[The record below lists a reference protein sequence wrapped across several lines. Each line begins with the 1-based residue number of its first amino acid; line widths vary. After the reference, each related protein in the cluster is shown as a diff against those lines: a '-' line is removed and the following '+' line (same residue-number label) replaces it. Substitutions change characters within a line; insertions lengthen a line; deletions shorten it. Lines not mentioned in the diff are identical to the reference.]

1 MLYLF
6 LVDSA
11 LELIPKG
18 IGKHVSIG
26 KNIRRLGDAGKILDS
41 SLHHSIMKTLKNNN
55 ARGRPDIIHHFL
67 NDTLSSP
74 LNKWNLL
81 RIYLHTRNNNIFE
94 INPLMRPPRDYNRFK
109 GVFYK
114 LLRGNDLKIPLSEN
128 ITKRGQL
135 VSKTDQLKE
144 DISKAFFKPLK
155 YSERMRNSNF
165 GPPPEFLR
173 PMHFIERDEMVFARR
188 IRGTLTKNID
198 FLRPNR
204 IIRLSSK
211 GKLVMPDQIFNKS
224 NTPREHLVALIGG
237 FQSGPFSN
245 TITNIKTDEDEDL
258 SIFPMNLESW
268 AVVQRVLIN
277 YENFILKSANQK

>member
-81 RIYLHTRNNNIFE
+81 RIFLHTRNNNIFE
-94 INPLMRPPRDYNRFK
+94 INPIMRPPRDYNRFK

-114 LLRGNDLKIPLSEN
+114 LLRGNDLKIPLGEN

-135 VSKTDQLKE
+135 VKKTEQFKDDVSKT
-144 DISKAFFKPLK
+144 FFKPLK
-155 YSERMRNSNF
+155 YSKQNRNSSF
-165 GPPPEFLR
+165 GPPIEFLG
-173 PMHFIERDEMVFARR
+173 PKHFIERDEMVFTRKM
-188 IRGTLTKNID
+188 RGTLTKIID

-204 IIRLSSK
+204 VIKLSSI
-211 GKLVMPDQIFNKS
+211 GKLVFPDQIFNKS
-224 NTPREHLVALIGG
+224 NPREHLVALIGG
-237 FQSGPFSN
+237 FQSGNFSS
-245 TITNIKTDEDEDL
+245 TIANIKTEDL

-277 YENFILKSANQK
+277 YENFILKSAN

>member
-11 LELIPKG
+11 LELITKG

-26 KNIRRLGDAGKILDS
+26 KKIRHLGDAGKILDS

-55 ARGRPDIIHHFL
+55 GRGRPDITHLFL
-67 NDTLSSP
+67 SDTLSSP

-94 INPLMRPPRDYNRFK
+94 INPIMRPPRDYNRFK

-114 LLRGNDLKIPLSEN
+114 LLRGNDLKIPLGEN

-135 VSKTDQLKE
+135 VKKTDQFK
-144 DISKAFFKPLK
+144 DDVSKTFFKPLK
-155 YSERMRNSNF
+155 YSKQNRNSNF
-165 GPPPEFLR
+165 GPPPEFLG
-173 PMHFIERDEMVFARR
+173 PKHFIERDEMVFARR
-188 IRGTLTKNID
+188 MRGTLTKTID

-204 IIRLSSK
+204 VIKLSST
-211 GKLVMPDQIFNKS
+211 GRLVMPDQIFNKS
-224 NTPREHLVALIGG
+224 NPREHLVALIGG
-237 FQSGPFSN
+237 FQSGNFSN
-245 TITNIKTDEDEDL
+245 TIANIKTEDL

-277 YENFILKSANQK
+277 YENFILKSAN

>member
-81 RIYLHTRNNNIFE
+81 RIFLHTRNNNIFE
-94 INPLMRPPRDYNRFK
+94 INPIMRPPRDYNRFK

-114 LLRGNDLKIPLSEN
+114 LLRGNDLKIPLGEN

-135 VSKTDQLKE
+135 VKKTDQFK
-144 DISKAFFKPLK
+144 DDVSKTFFKPLK
-155 YSERMRNSNF
+155 YSKQNRNSSF
-165 GPPPEFLR
+165 GPPIEFLG
-173 PMHFIERDEMVFARR
+173 PKHFIERDEMVFARR
-188 IRGTLTKNID
+188 MRGTLTKTID

-204 IIRLSSK
+204 VIKLSSI
-211 GKLVMPDQIFNKS
+211 GKLVFPDQIFNKS
-224 NTPREHLVALIGG
+224 NPREHLVALIGG
-237 FQSGPFSN
+237 FQSGNFSS
-245 TITNIKTDEDEDL
+245 TISNIKTEDL

-277 YENFILKSANQK
+277 YENFILKSAN

>member
-55 ARGRPDIIHHFL
+55 GRGRPDIIHHFL
-67 NDTLSSP
+67 NDSLSSP

-81 RIYLHTRNNNIFE
+81 RIYLHTRNDKIFE

-109 GVFYK
+109 GVFHK
-114 LLRGNDLKIPLSEN
+114 LLRENHLKIPLDEK

-135 VSKTDQLKE
+135 KNKNEQVNEES
-144 DISKAFFKPLK
+144 SKAFFKPMK
-155 YSERMRNSNF
+155 YSEQMRNSSF

-188 IRGTLTKNID
+188 MRGTLTKNIE
-198 FLRPNR
+198 FLHPNR
-204 IIRLSSK
+204 VIKLTK
-211 GKLVMPDQIFNKS
+211 LGKLVMPDQIYSKS
-224 NTPREHLVALIGG
+224 KPKEHIVVLIGG
-237 FQSGPFSN
+237 FQSGPFSK
-245 TITNIKTDEDEDL
+245 TIENIKTDEEI

-268 AVVQRVLIN
+268 AVVQRILVN
-277 YENFILKSANQK
+277 YENFILKSTNK